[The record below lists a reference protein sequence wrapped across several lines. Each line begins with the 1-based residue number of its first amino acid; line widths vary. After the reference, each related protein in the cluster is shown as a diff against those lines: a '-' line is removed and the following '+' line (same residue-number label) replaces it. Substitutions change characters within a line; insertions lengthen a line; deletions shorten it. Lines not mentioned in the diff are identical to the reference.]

1 MDVAI
6 GITGTGIAR
15 DTCGATI
22 DIMTPGITATTAIR
36 TLTIMVA
43 MDRASMAAGTAPPLA
58 SISVAVPH
66 DRSQK
71 GSSNLSAS
79 IS

>member
-15 DTCGATI
+15 DRCGATI
-22 DIMTPGITATTAIR
+22 GIMTPRITATTAIR

-43 MDRASMAAGTAPPLA
+43 MDRASMAATVPPLA
-58 SISVAVPH
+58 SISVAVAV
-66 DRSQK
+66 
-71 GSSNLSAS
+71 GVGIGGNG
-79 IS
+79 